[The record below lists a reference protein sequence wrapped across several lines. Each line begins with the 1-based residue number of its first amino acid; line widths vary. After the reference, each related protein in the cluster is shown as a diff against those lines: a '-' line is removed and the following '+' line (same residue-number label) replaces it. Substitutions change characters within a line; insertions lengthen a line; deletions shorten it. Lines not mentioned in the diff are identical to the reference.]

1 MEEIKDFDP
10 KDVEENKVIAALSYI
25 WILFLI
31 PLLTKKDSRF
41 AVEHAK
47 QGLVLFIVELIIM
60 VIWWIPFLGYVIGS
74 ILSVAVSI
82 VAVIAFVFAI
92 QGRFWKIPLVYD
104 FAKNFKF

>member
-1 MEEIKDFDP
+1 MEEIKDFDA

-47 QGLVLFIVELIIM
+47 QGLVLFIIELIIM

-92 QGRFWKIPLVYD
+92 QGRFWKIPFVYD

>member
-47 QGLVLFIVELIIM
+47 QGLVLFIIELIIM

-92 QGRFWKIPLVYD
+92 QGRFWKIPFVYD